1 MTLGNLGE
9 NLAFWTGQP
18 FCTISELIR
27 SFAEL
32 VKQSFAYC
40 QLAGAL
46 YTAAVR
52 YKLSV
57 SQQAKTEIS
66 D

>member
-1 MTLGNLGE
+1 LDR
-9 NLAFWTGQP
+9 QP
-18 FCTISELIR
+18 FYTISELIR

-32 VKQSFAYC
+32 VKQSFAYS

-52 YKLSV
+52 YRLAV
-57 SQQAKTEIS
+57 SRQAKTEIS
-66 D
+66 N